1 MPPFS
6 QQMPSINAEHE
17 EDDVHANHNDHDEGL
32 WENIPIVMATP
43 PRSPPHS
50 DIPPEVTSRRTR
62 QSTRLRRLTVRSLD
76 QPRPIVNINPTTRRG
91 SDPHKEKFHSYLGV
105 VAREKIPIVHSNW
118 NVGKFDIPEGDNA
131 KKKVMSIVATRWRQ
145 FKSSLT
151 TKFVYA
157 DNEGQQID
165 DPTFKYG
172 IDPATWAEFAKSR
185 PTPNWQEI
193 KKYIDY
199 PHLLSPGGY
208 DLLEKK
214 LMDEKRKTR
223 EHEAEFTENSSK
235 TVDPP
240 SPILRH
246 VKWKMAHTKRYGQM
260 TYAATQQI
268 SDKID
273 FLEEQTTQDNFVLH
287 VHEDILNTA
296 IGRPKH
302 PGRVRVAGTGKE
314 PFDVRVDT
322 MGLYIVVEQ
331 STWLVALG
339 RMYDNSSTIHNVP
352 YAYDVLRDSQK
363 GVPKSVGPT
372 ERGDTVA
379 TINPLGELVKNLF
392 DVYQK
397 PIELSWDG
405 TKFGIPNAKDG
416 FLITHADVTEI
427 ILGDKC
433 LNISILHLWM
443 IAMKKLSSSLEGKA
457 DEAAPRWIEP
467 KSHVQL
473 GSYECGYYVMHWM
486 WFIVSD
492 GLKNEWNKWF
502 CDGTAL
508 DNEAMTSLRKK
519 WAAYFLQLKN
529 MEVRKI

>member
-1 MPPFS
+1 
-6 QQMPSINAEHE
+6 
-17 EDDVHANHNDHDEGL
+17 
-32 WENIPIVMATP
+32 MATP

-118 NVGKFDIPEGDNA
+118 NVVP
-131 KKKVMSIVATRWRQ
+131 
-145 FKSSLT
+145 KS
-151 TKFVYA
+151 
-157 DNEGQQID
+157 
-165 DPTFKYG
+165 
-172 IDPATWAEFAKSR
+172 
-185 PTPNWQEI
+185 
-193 KKYIDY
+193 
-199 PHLLSPGGY
+199 
-208 DLLEKK
+208 
-214 LMDEKRKTR
+214 
-223 EHEAEFTENSSK
+223 
-235 TVDPP
+235 
-240 SPILRH
+240 
-246 VKWKMAHTKRYGQM
+246 
-260 TYAATQQI
+260 
-268 SDKID
+268 
-273 FLEEQTTQDNFVLH
+273 
-287 VHEDILNTA
+287 
-296 IGRPKH
+296 PK
-302 PGRVRVAGTGKE
+302 
-314 PFDVRVDT
+314 
-322 MGLYIVVEQ
+322 
-331 STWLVALG
+331 
-339 RMYDNSSTIHNVP
+339 
-352 YAYDVLRDSQK
+352 DSQK

-467 KSHVQL
+467 KSHVQP

-492 GLKNEWNKWF
+492 GLKNEWNKV
-502 CDGTAL
+502 CIL
-508 DNEAMTSLRKK
+508 
-519 WAAYFLQLKN
+519 
-529 MEVRKI
+529 